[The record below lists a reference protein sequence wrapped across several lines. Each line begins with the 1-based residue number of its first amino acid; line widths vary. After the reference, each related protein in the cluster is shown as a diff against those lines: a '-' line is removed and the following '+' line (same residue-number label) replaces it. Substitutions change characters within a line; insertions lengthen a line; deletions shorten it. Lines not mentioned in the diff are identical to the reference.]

1 MTVQNLAKQELKKIN
16 ENYYGSDEQIKNEI
30 AIMKASKIEMLYNE
44 TIEEWLYKVST
55 SVAR

>member
-1 MTVQNLAKQELKKIN
+1 MTIQNLAKLELAKMN
-16 ENYYGSDEQIKNEI
+16 ENYYGSEKQIKNEI

-55 SVAR
+55 SIAG

>member
-1 MTVQNLAKQELKKIN
+1 MTIRNLAKLELAKMN
-16 ENYYGSDEQIKNEI
+16 ENYYGSEKQIKNEI

>member
-1 MTVQNLAKQELKKIN
+1 MN
-16 ENYYGSDEQIKNEI
+16 ESYYGSEKQIAQEI

-55 SVAR
+55 SVNG